1 MNNIIS
7 KVYRFKLDTKDI
19 KPLKANI
26 NVNQLDSVLL
36 KITVTENKVPK
47 NITNSKISLLVVKG
61 DGTITRQTDGIEII
75 NGSSGLID
83 ILLKTSCLDVE
94 GIYMAQLSISDEDES
109 IRTNKFVYFVNGIID
124 GDVIVDAQDKI
135 SVLDELERKIDEL
148 NDKIIENDGFSGDYN
163 DLINKPLID
172 VNKEYVDSELD
183 KKANVLDVY
192 TKDEVDENIIN
203 SINLNKPNLDIYAK
217 TSDLYNKVD
226 KIEGKVL
233 SSNDFTDDEKFK
245 LSELTNYVHPNN
257 SSTRHVSDAE
267 KLVWNE
273 KADKTLATSNRDG
286 LMSSAMKSKLDGIAN
301 YANNYVHPSIHPAT
315 MIEEDMMHRFVT
327 DEEKTRWDLGSGFDG
342 SYDNLVNKPTI
353 PTKISQL
360 NNDSKFV
367 NETYVDDRIDEVIEQ
382 IPQVDFTNYYNKG
395 EIEFKLGNKSDK
407 EHTHSYSNI
416 DSLVSTTSISG
427 TLTLKKDKYQK
438 TRLTSN
444 TNIVLPTVNN
454 FAEIHLF
461 FSLDSDIT
469 ITLPTCKWQQE
480 PKIESGKT
488 YELIFTYF
496 GEWLGRWISYE

>member
-26 NVNQLDSVLL
+26 NVNQLDSVLF

-61 DGTITRQTDGIEII
+61 DGTITRQTDDIEII

-148 NDKIIENDGFSGDYN
+148 NDKIIENEGFSGDYN

-226 KIEGKVL
+226 KIDGKVL

-245 LSELTNYVHPNN
+245 LAELTNYIHPNDAN
-257 SSTRHVSDAE
+257 TRHVSDAE

-273 KADKTLATSNRDG
+273 KADRVLVTSNRDG

-367 NETYVDDRIDEVIEQ
+367 NEDYVDDRIDEVIEQ

-488 YELIFTYF
+488 YELIFTYI

>member
-1 MNNIIS
+1 M
-7 KVYRFKLDTKDI
+7 
-19 KPLKANI
+19 
-26 NVNQLDSVLL
+26 
-36 KITVTENKVPK
+36 
-47 NITNSKISLLVVKG
+47 
-61 DGTITRQTDGIEII
+61 
-75 NGSSGLID
+75 
-83 ILLKTSCLDVE
+83 
-94 GIYMAQLSISDEDES
+94 
-109 IRTNKFVYFVNGIID
+109 
-124 GDVIVDAQDKI
+124 
-135 SVLDELERKIDEL
+135 
-148 NDKIIENDGFSGDYN
+148 
-163 DLINKPLID
+163 
-172 VNKEYVDSELD
+172 
-183 KKANVLDVY
+183 
-192 TKDEVDENIIN
+192 
-203 SINLNKPNLDIYAK
+203 DIYAK

-226 KIEGKVL
+226 KIDGKVL

-257 SSTRHVSDAE
+257 ASTRHVSDAE

-301 YANNYVHPSIHPAT
+301 YANNYVHPYSHPAT

-360 NNDSKFV
+360 NNDIKFV

-382 IPQVDFTNYYNKG
+382 IPQVDFTNYYSKG
-395 EIEFKLGNKSDK
+395 EVEFKLSNKSDK

>member
-1 MNNIIS
+1 MDNIIS
-7 KVYRFKLDTKDI
+7 KVYKFKLDTNDI

-36 KITVTENKVPK
+36 KITITENKIPK

-61 DGTITRQTDGIEII
+61 DGTITRQTDDIEII

-135 SVLDELERKIDEL
+135 SVLDELERRIDEL
-148 NDKIIENDGFSGDYN
+148 NDKILESNGFSGDYN
-163 DLINKPLID
+163 DLINKPIID
-172 VNKEYVDSELD
+172 VNKEYVDIELD

-217 TSDLYNKVD
+217 TSDLYDKVD

-233 SSNDFTDDEKFK
+233 SSNDFTDDEKLK
-245 LSELTNYVHPNN
+245 LSELTNYIHPNN

-273 KADKTLATSNRDG
+273 KADRTLVTSNRDG

-301 YANNYVHPSIHPAT
+301 YANNYVHPLVHPAT
-315 MIEEDMMHRFVT
+315 MIEEDKTHRFVT
-327 DEEKTRWDLGSGFDG
+327 DEEKIKWNLSSSFDG
-342 SYDNLVNKPTI
+342 NYANLINKPTI
-353 PTKISQL
+353 PTKVSQL

-367 NETYVDDRIDEVIEQ
+367 DETYVNAKMDEVVEL
-382 IPQVDFTNYYNKG
+382 IPDFNFANYYNKG
-395 EIEFKLGNKSDK
+395 EVEIKLSNKSDK
-407 EHTHSYSNI
+407 GHTHSYSDI
-416 DSLVSTTSISG
+416 DSLVSTTPIDG
-427 TLTLKKDKYQK
+427 ILTLKEDKYQK
-438 TRLTSN
+438 TRLVSN
-444 TNIVLPTVNN
+444 ANIVFPIVDN

-461 FSLDSDIT
+461 FTLDKDIT
-469 ITLPTCKWQQE
+469 ITFPTCKWQQE
-480 PKIESGKT
+480 PKIEIGKT
-488 YELIFTYF
+488 YEFIFIYI
-496 GEWLGRWISYE
+496 GEWLGRWINYE